1 MDKYTE
7 IRKYLKSSLTGR
19 TSAEIK
25 EQTPELWQEIITKA
39 ENREDGFYREPY
51 HSQHWGQYYRYK
63 SKI

>member
-7 IRKYLKSSLTGR
+7 LRKYLRSLTGR

-25 EQTPELWQEIITKA
+25 EKFPELWQEVITKA
-39 ENREDGFYREPY
+39 ENKEDGFYRELY

-63 SKI
+63 SKT